1 MNKIDVIVPLY
12 KGKNTIRKLL
22 DSIASQTIAEE
33 VNTIIVQDADGEDYE
48 EILWNYNC
56 NLMQLEENGGP
67 GVARR
72 VGMQH
77 SDAEYIVFADADDQF
92 VDIFALENLYEAI
105 KKGDYDALNS
115 TFLEEIEDG
124 SLVTRKNDWI
134 WVFGKIY
141 KRSFLEENS
150 IYFND
155 TRANEDMGFNSVVIT
170 VGKIGNYDGVT
181 YLWKFN
187 PNSITRRDDGIYS
200 FTCVE
205 GWLENIKWGIF
216 ECKRLGIDEEILKQK
231 AIRAMLICYGW
242 LCEFTECKDERYDMK
257 KFWKWVSGFYH
268 STYTLFDISEEDI
281 QFVYGKIGSTL
292 KSSMYLPKMPF
303 VEMLKLLKLLI

>member
-1 MNKIDVIVPLY
+1 MNKIDVVVPLY

-22 DSIASQTIAEE
+22 DSIASQTIADE
-33 VNTIIVQDADGEDYE
+33 VNTKIVQDTDGEEYE

-56 NLMQLEENGGP
+56 NLIQLEENGGP

-72 VGMQH
+72 IGMQH

-92 VDIFALENLYEAI
+92 IDIFALENLYEAV
-105 KKGDYDALNS
+105 KAGDYDALNS
-115 TFLEEIEDG
+115 TFLEEVEDG
-124 SLVTRKNDWI
+124 SLVKRENDWI

-141 KRSFLEENS
+141 KRSFLEENN

-155 TRANEDMGFNSVVIT
+155 TRANEDMGFNSVVLTI
-170 VGKIGNYDGVT
+170 GIIGNFNKPT

-187 PNSITRRDDGIYS
+187 PNSITRKDDGIYA

-205 GWLENIKWGIF
+205 GWLENIKWGIT
-216 ECKRLGIDEEILKQK
+216 ECKRLGVDEEILKQK

-242 LCEFTECKDERYDMK
+242 MCEFTQNKDERYDMK
-257 KFWKWVSGFYH
+257 EFWGWLAKFYH
-268 STYTLFDISEEDI
+268 STYALFEISDKDI
-281 QFVYGKIGSTL
+281 QFVYEKIGSTL
-292 KSSMYLPKMPF
+292 KSSIYLPKMPF
-303 VEMLKLLKLLI
+303 AEMIKLLKLLI

>member
-22 DSIASQTIAEE
+22 DSIASQTIADE

-56 NLMQLEENGGP
+56 NLIQLEENGGS

-92 VDIFALENLYEAI
+92 LDIFSLENLYECA
-105 KKGDYDALNS
+105 KEGEYDALNS
-115 TFLEEIEDG
+115 TFFEELGDG
-124 SLVTRKNDWI
+124 SLVKRKNDWI

-170 VGKIGNYDGVT
+170 VGKIGNYDGTT

-187 PNSITRRDDGIYS
+187 PNSITRKEDGMYA

-205 GWLENIKWGIF
+205 GWLENIKWGIS
-216 ECKRLGIDEEILKQK
+216 ECKRLGVNEEILKQK

-242 LCEFTECKDERYDMK
+242 LCEFTQCKDERYDMK
-257 KFWKWVSGFYH
+257 KFWKWVADFYH
-268 STYTLFDISEEDI
+268 STYIMFDIKEEDI
-281 QFVYGKIGSTL
+281 QFVYEKIGSTL
-292 KSSMYLPKMPF
+292 KSATYLPRVKF
-303 VEMLKLLKLLI
+303 VEMLDLLKAMI